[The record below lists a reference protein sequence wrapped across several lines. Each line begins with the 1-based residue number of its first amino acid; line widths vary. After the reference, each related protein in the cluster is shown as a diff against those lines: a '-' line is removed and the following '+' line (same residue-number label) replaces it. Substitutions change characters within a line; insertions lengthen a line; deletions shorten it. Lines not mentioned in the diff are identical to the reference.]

1 MAFPALVLSGV
12 PPIAA
17 NATNSAALWLGTV
30 ASARGY
36 RREIA
41 EHRHILMRVAAVSLA
56 GGVLGALLL
65 LRTPAHVFTTLI
77 PYLLLLATAVF
88 ALSPYLTRPHTGT
101 ARHHSPW
108 QLAAQFLVSIYGGYF
123 GAGIGILM
131 LAILAF
137 SGLPSLNAMNG
148 VKNVLAMCINGV
160 ALIPFL
166 IAGIIWWPQ
175 ATLMAVGAII
185 GGYLG
190 ARIGQRVPPQHLRRF
205 VIAVGIIMT
214 VYFFGKTYA

>member
-1 MAFPALVLSGV
+1 
-12 PPIAA
+12 
-17 NATNSAALWLGTV
+17 
-30 ASARGY
+30 
-36 RREIA
+36 
-41 EHRHILMRVAAVSLA
+41 MRVAAVSIA

-65 LRTPAHVFTTLI
+65 LRTPAHVFTALI
-77 PYLLLLATAVF
+77 PYLLLLATGVF
-88 ALSPYLTRPHTGT
+88 ALSPYLTRSHSGS
-101 ARHHSPW
+101 ARHHSHW
-108 QLAAQFLVSIYGGYF
+108 QLIAQFLVSIYGGYF

-148 VKNVLAMCINGV
+148 VKNVLALCINGV

-166 IAGIIWWPQ
+166 IAGVIWWPQ

-190 ARIGQRVPPQHLRRF
+190 ARIGRRIPARHLRRF
-205 VIAVGIIMT
+205 VIAVGAIMT
-214 VYFFGKTYA
+214 VYFFAKTYA